1 MGQQQL
7 LLIILGVIV
16 VGTAAVVAIQ
26 LYRTNSI
33 DHKRDLLADE
43 CVTLASNALSYYK
56 KPTNYGGGGNS
67 FIGWVIPSGM
77 VTTVNGSYAAV
88 VADTQVVITGTGTEL
103 ITGSDFIEVQTT
115 ISPKNIVTSIV
126 R

>member
-7 LLIILGVIV
+7 LLIIVGVIV
-16 VGTAAVVAIQ
+16 VGTAVVVAIQ

-77 VTTVNGSYAAV
+77 MTTVNGSYSAA
-88 VADTQVVITGTGTEL
+88 VADTQIVITAIGTEI
-103 ITGSDFIEVQTT
+103 ITGGDYIQVQTRV
-115 ISPKNIVTSIV
+115 SPTDIITNVV
-126 R
+126 H